1 MSAATQSVDT
11 VEALGAILE
20 IGVAASTTMY
30 EGTLGAVNASGYA
43 VPASASSALT
53 ILGRVEDTV
62 INTAAAGY
70 GSAGALRARIRG
82 GKFWFTCSGAG
93 ISSVGK
99 MAYVV
104 FDNEVALTDSSG
116 TRPAAG
122 MIVAYDA
129 DSSSRTYGKVCVEI
143 GRPSLSDSGSPP
155 GSVLDLS
162 VDGVVTADVAD
173 LAAFAVGTN
182 TDGLTHVEG
191 NVVALVAQSTAA
203 QNGLYLVGA
212 VSSGTA
218 ALSRIGSLASGD
230 TIAAGAVRF
239 SVSGGTVFANTDWKN
254 TAAGTVGTNDP
265 AFYPARVV
273 REAVLVA
280 GTITISNIPILSA
293 TKSHVGITR
302 KTANTT
308 ASTIMYVT
316 NGAATPGALGTA
328 SVAVMA
334 AVAAGTIN
342 NADISTLEVC
352 ITNF

>member
-1 MSAATQSVDT
+1 MSAATQAVDT
-11 VEALGAILE
+11 RELLGDILE
-20 IGVAASTTMY
+20 IGVAASTTIY
-30 EGTLGAVNASGYA
+30 AGTLVAVNASGYA

-53 ILGRVEDTV
+53 ILGRAESTV
-62 INTAAAGY
+62 TNTAAAGF
-70 GSAGALRARIRG
+70 GSAGALRVRIREG
-82 GKFWFTCSGAG
+82 VFLLTCSGAG

-104 FDNEVALTDSSG
+104 DDNTVALTDGSG
-116 TRPAAG
+116 ARPAAG

-129 DSSSRTYGKVCVEI
+129 DTSSPSYGKVAVEI
-143 GRPSLSDSGSPP
+143 GRPSLSDAGSVP
-155 GSVLDLS
+155 GTVLDLS
-162 VDGVVTADVAD
+162 VDGVVTANVAD

-191 NVVALVAQSTAA
+191 NVVALVAQSTAS

-212 VSSGTA
+212 VSGGTA
-218 ALSRIGSLASGD
+218 ALTRIGSLSSGD

-239 SVSGGTVFANTDWKN
+239 SVSGGTVFAHSDWKN
-254 TAAGTVGTNDP
+254 TAAGTVGTDDP
-265 AFYPARVV
+265 AFYPGRVV
-273 REAVLVA
+273 REATLVA
-280 GTITISNIPILSA
+280 GTVTISNIPILSA
-293 TKSHVGITR
+293 TKSLIAITR

-308 ASTIMYVT
+308 ASTVQYVT

-352 ITNF
+352 IINF

>member
-1 MSAATQSVDT
+1 MSAATQAVDT
-11 VEALGAILE
+11 RELLGDILE
-20 IGVAASTTMY
+20 IGVAASTTIY
-30 EGTLGAVNASGYA
+30 AGTLVGVNASGYA

-53 ILGRVEDTV
+53 ILGRAESTV
-62 INTAAAGY
+62 INTAAAGF
-70 GSAGALRARIRG
+70 GSAGALRVRIREG
-82 GKFWFTCSGAG
+82 VFLLTCSGAG

-104 FDNEVALTDSSG
+104 DDNTVALTDGSG
-116 TRPAAG
+116 SRPAAG

-129 DSSSRTYGKVCVEI
+129 DTSSPSYGKVAVSI
-143 GRPSLSDSGSPP
+143 GRPSLSDAGSAP

-162 VDGVVTADVAD
+162 VDGVVTANVAD

-191 NVVALVAQSTAA
+191 NVVALVAQSTAS

-212 VSSGTA
+212 VSGGTA
-218 ALSRIGSLASGD
+218 ALTRIGSLASGD

-254 TAAGTVGTNDP
+254 TAAGTVGTDDP

-308 ASTIMYVT
+308 TSTVQYVT